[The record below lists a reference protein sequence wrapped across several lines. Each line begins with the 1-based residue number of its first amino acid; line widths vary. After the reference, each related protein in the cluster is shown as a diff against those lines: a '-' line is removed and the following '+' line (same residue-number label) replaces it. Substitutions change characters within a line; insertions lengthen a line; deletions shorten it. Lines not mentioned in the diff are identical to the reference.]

1 MQYNP
6 YIWLTCLIIIAQL
19 IYYTWLDN
27 SKQYQLRSKLTKLT
41 FCYGWIINVMIT
53 ITVFWSLL
61 TYSAINH
68 LETGMQVILGIGTS
82 VCWIFWFMCKDSA
95 PYYKK

>member
-19 IYYTWLDN
+19 IFYTWLDN
-27 SKQYQLRSKLTKLT
+27 SKQYRLRSKLTRLA
-41 FCYGWIINVMIT
+41 FRYGWIINLMIT
-53 ITVFWSLL
+53 GAVLWALL
-61 TYSAINH
+61 TFGATSN
-68 LETGMQVILGIGTS
+68 LEIGMQVILGIGTS
-82 VCWIFWFMCKDSA
+82 VCWVFWIMCKDSA